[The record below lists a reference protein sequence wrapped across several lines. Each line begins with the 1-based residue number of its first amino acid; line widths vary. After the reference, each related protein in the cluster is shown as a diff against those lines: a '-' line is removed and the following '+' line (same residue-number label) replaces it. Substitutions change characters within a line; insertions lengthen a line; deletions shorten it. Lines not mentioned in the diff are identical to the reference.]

1 MGNTKDF
8 TGYSCMMKALVDS
21 YRAAWSVVPGTTDP
35 LFPIGIVT
43 IADGSEE
50 GWGYSFAQLHWA
62 QTGSYG
68 TLPNE
73 VMPNTFLGDAWDA
86 GDPWSMNDC
95 ADNQCCVEKSVPL
108 GDRCEGDFRGNWTN
122 STLSAGRVHPRPKD
136 VMARRLAQAAFASV
150 YMPSSALLLQGPV
163 LAGCSVSADGASLT
177 LRFDA
182 AALKAERVIVSKPAL
197 ARALNLS
204 AQNTALYVLAGAQI
218 DLAAVSANHHN
229 VSQQGYKGPYEG
241 GNEYNVEG
249 WRAVMPAEGAAANE
263 ITFDLAPLG
272 GAAPTAVRYGA
283 GAGSY
288 GTGPGVSN
296 AAICCGPFQD
306 VGRSP
311 CPPASCPLK
320 SSATT
325 GGQLATE
332 LPAAPF
338 VAAIVGGR
346 CVCAAPQVCDA

>member
-1 MGNTKDF
+1 
-8 TGYSCMMKALVDS
+8 
-21 YRAAWSVVPGTTDP
+21 
-35 LFPIGIVT
+35 
-43 IADGSEE
+43 
-50 GWGYSFAQLHWA
+50 
-62 QTGSYG
+62 
-68 TLPNE
+68 
-73 VMPNTFLGDAWDA
+73 
-86 GDPWSMNDC
+86 MNDC
-95 ADNQCCVEKSVPL
+95 MDQHCCVEKTVPL
-108 GDRCEGDFRGNWTN
+108 GANCEGDFRGNWTN
-122 STLSAGRVHPRPKD
+122 STLSAGRVHPRQKD

-150 YMPSSALLLQGPV
+150 YAPASGPLLSQGPV

-182 AALKAERVIVSKPAL
+182 AALKAERMTVSKPAL

-204 AQNTALYVLAGAQI
+204 AENTALYVLAGAQL
-218 DLAAVSANHHN
+218 DLAAISANHHN
-229 VSQQGYKGPYEG
+229 ATQQGYKGPYAS

-249 WRAVMPAEGAAANE
+249 WRAVMPAEGAAPNE
-263 ITFDLAPLG
+263 ILVDLFPLG
-272 GAAPTAVRYGA
+272 GAVPTAVRYGA

-288 GTGPGVSN
+288 GAGPGVSN
-296 AAICCGPFQD
+296 AAICCGPLQD

-311 CPPASCPLK
+311 CPPGSCPIK

-346 CVCAAPQVCDA
+346 CVCALPQVCSS